1 MRYRLAAGI
10 APGTWTARRVW
21 LTAFL
26 GFFLLA
32 AAWALASPLTS
43 VPDEPWHMVKAA
55 ATVRGQ
61 FHGTPITVT
70 EHSRSGTSQIPMT
83 GYRLP
88 TAYSFLTNLHECFY
102 TNPHVPA
109 SCARA
114 LTAQSGTAL
123 AGTTA
128 GSNNPLYYLAVG
140 WPSLLSGGPLG
151 MYGMRLVSAA
161 LSSAMLAS
169 AVVTAFQWSRRR
181 RYLMT
186 AVLAAATPMVLF
198 LNGAVNPN
206 SLEATSAILL
216 WMAVL
221 SLLTDPRPEM
231 VPRLLTRVG
240 VASLALVSVRQL
252 GPAWALVIIVCAA
265 LAGQRGALRDTLRRR
280 TVWLW
285 TAIVGVVGLGSI
297 AWTARFS
304 VLGTTAANHPNLTF
318 SVAARQ
324 TFADSTAYLRQM
336 IGYFGWLDVQPPYHL
351 ASLWYIPVLALLIGA
366 CLVGGPREVTAL
378 VLLAVSVV
386 AIPVVAQ
393 GRQAQTLG
401 YIWQGRYMLAVA
413 AGLPLLAAAVLAK
426 REPRWSWL
434 DRLVNRLPAPVTA
447 STLVLGFL
455 MFYTT
460 LRRYAVGTRGPL
472 LTLHPSWSPPGTI
485 VGVVL
490 LYLVGAGLV
499 ALVMLAGRAPY
510 PTPFASADDATPE
523 VGVGVDAEALSAAAL
538 EVPALTGVAAAGAAN
553 GAANGTTNGA
563 AQHLNG
569 SGTAAAPDGDT
580 GDRAIASAS

>member
-21 LTAFL
+21 LVAFL
-26 GFFLLA
+26 AFFALA

-61 FHGTPITVT
+61 FHGTPITVV
-70 EHSRSGTSQIPMT
+70 EHGRTGNTSVPMT

-88 TAYSFLTNLHECFY
+88 TAYSFLTNLHECYY
-102 TNPHVPA
+102 TDPHVAA
-109 SCARA
+109 SCAKA

-140 WPSLLSGGPLG
+140 WPSLLSGGPVG

-221 SLLTDPRPEM
+221 SLLTDPRPEL

-240 VASLALVSVRQL
+240 VAALALVSVRQL

-265 LAGQRGALRDTLRRR
+265 LAGQRGTLRDTLRRR

-304 VLGTTAANHPNLTF
+304 VLGSTAANHPNLTF

-324 TFADSTAYLRQM
+324 TFAETTAYLRQM

-401 YIWQGRYMLAVA
+401 YIWQGRYLLAVA
-413 AGLPLLAAAVLAK
+413 AGLPLLAAAILAK
-426 REPRWSWL
+426 REPRWGWL
-434 DRLVNRLPAPVTA
+434 DRVVNRLPMPVTV

-455 MFYTT
+455 MFGTT
-460 LRRYAVGTRGPL
+460 LRRYAVGTRGPW
-472 LTLHPSWSPPGTI
+472 LTLHPAWSPPGS
-485 VGVVL
+485 VLGVVL
-490 LYLVGAGLV
+490 LYLVGAGL
-499 ALVMLAGRAPY
+499 AGLVMLAAGRETA
-510 PTPFASADDATPE
+510 PTPVGAADGDGVSAD
-523 VGVGVDAEALSAAAL
+523 AESAV
-538 EVPALTGVAAAGAAN
+538 EVPALAGAAAGTANGTAN
-553 GAANGTTNGA
+553 GAT
-563 AQHLNG
+563 QHLNG
-569 SGTAAAPDGDT
+569 SNPAAATAAAPDSDT
-580 GDRAIASAS
+580 GDRDTAVASAS